1 MRIEDVDLF
10 AVATKL
16 KDHIPPGEPPVGYLR
31 GRSYFRDVI
40 VHEMKCSDLEAEEM
54 VDTLE
59 TNGYL
64 KFEGD
69 PRERS
74 EVRADVL
81 PVTAHTRAETRRSV
95 RDDLRPFVRVGVFS
109 GSLRAR
115 DSREGSES
123 GKSEGTRAHAEL
135 AQQDLYHI

>member
-1 MRIEDVDLF
+1 MHLDDVDLYDL
-10 AVATKL
+10 ATKL

-40 VHEMKCSDLEAEEM
+40 VHEMKCSDLEAEQL

-64 KFEGD
+64 KFQGD

-74 EVRADVL
+74 EAL
-81 PVTAHTRAETRRSV
+81 
-95 RDDLRPFVRVGVFS
+95 
-109 GSLRAR
+109 
-115 DSREGSES
+115 SRWIVDP
-123 GKSEGTRAHAEL
+123 HVP
-135 AQQDLYHI
+135 